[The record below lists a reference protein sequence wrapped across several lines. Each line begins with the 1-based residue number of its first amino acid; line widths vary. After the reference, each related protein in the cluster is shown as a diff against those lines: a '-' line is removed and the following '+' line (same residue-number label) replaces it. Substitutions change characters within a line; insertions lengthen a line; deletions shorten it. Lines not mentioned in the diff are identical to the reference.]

1 MSYSSTIHLIAAK
14 SPIAVSLDYRDEPVG
29 LSQARLI
36 GRRILMPAIDL
47 DAYSCR
53 AVIDVVSV
61 TFDLARRTQFRH
73 VQRAI
78 VPLTGRRALVTP
90 SSPDPGGVSD
100 VFTVI
105 LQEPTLKLLRACEA
119 RLKEQFGL
127 VSEPVINELEVSVD
141 FRPKTPSD
149 AHRGRLVAVLSRH
162 LYPNRDVLKLN
173 TTRPRFSWGSKR
185 SQNSFTLKR
194 SPIKLDDGDMFVN
207 PAGDVVP
214 PIDATYYIGH
224 RKVAALWRVMD
235 KVIDRQN
242 RDAGTW
248 IDLPEK
254 EKRARVEVRLDRLEL
269 KSLGMKTLAELST
282 LNFAQLQGLY
292 FKFML
297 PTFIS
302 PTPTMDPADRHWERE
317 RVTRFLNTGVV
328 GLRAMDDQRELERQK
343 HRKSLTAH
351 LRAKGKHMPPS
362 NRRGRGQSGTFVS
375 YVLLNDRVSVA
386 LRKLTER
393 ERRGMDG
400 KGISY

>member
-1 MSYSSTIHLIAAK
+1 MSYSSIIHLIAAK

-29 LSQARLI
+29 LLQARLI
-36 GRRILMPAIDL
+36 GRRMLVPAIDL
-47 DAYSCR
+47 DTYSCR
-53 AVIDVVSV
+53 AVIDLVSV
-61 TFDLARRTQFRH
+61 TFELARRTQFRY
-73 VQRAI
+73 VQRALL
-78 VPLTGRRALVTP
+78 PLTGRRALVTP
-90 SSPDPGGVSD
+90 SSPDPGGVAA

-119 RLKEQFGL
+119 RLEDEFGL

-149 AHRGRLVAVLSRH
+149 AHRGRMVAVLFRH
-162 LYPNRDVLKLN
+162 LHPNRNVLTLN

-185 SQNSFTLKR
+185 SQNSFTLKK
-194 SPIKLDDGDMFVN
+194 SSVELDDGDMFMN

-214 PIDATYYIGH
+214 PVDATYYIGH

-248 IDLPEK
+248 IDLPEQ

-269 KSLGMKTLAELST
+269 KGLGVTTLAELSE
-282 LNFAQLQGLY
+282 LNFAKLQGSF

-297 PTFIS
+297 PTFMS
-302 PTPTMDPADRHWERE
+302 PTPAMNPADRHWERQ

-328 GLRAMDDQRELERQK
+328 GLRTMDDRRELERQK
-343 HRKSLTAH
+343 HRKPLTAR
-351 LRAKGKHMPPS
+351 LLAKGKPMPPGD
-362 NRRGRGQSGTFVS
+362 RRGRGRNGTMIA
-375 YVLLNDRVSVA
+375 YEDLNDRVAMA
-386 LRKLTER
+386 LRKLHER
-393 ERRGMDG
+393 EKRLL
-400 KGISY
+400 KSIHSY